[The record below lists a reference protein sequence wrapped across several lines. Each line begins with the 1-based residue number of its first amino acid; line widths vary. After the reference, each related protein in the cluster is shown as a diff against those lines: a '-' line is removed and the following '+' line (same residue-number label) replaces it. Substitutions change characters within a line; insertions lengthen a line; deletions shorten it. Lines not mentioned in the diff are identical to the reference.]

1 MPYTKRRLCVR
12 RCLDELIERV
22 NFIKPAYV
30 MDAGTFT
37 NSKTVLPALINV
49 AVIEKKMSIDRP
61 PEPAAKAK
69 CRADHTAAEQALMAA
84 CTALP
89 LITRDTIRGSLASP
103 LSRISPAI
111 AMPLRRRL
119 KSETWDSASL
129 FLMDI
134 VGFTT
139 ICSSLSST
147 KISDMLHRFFKRVD
161 IGLSI
166 FGMVLIDIIGDAY
179 LAMNIADVHYEKAVR
194 FAIFCIN
201 AADKTLIDMDNPS
214 LGTLQVRAAVHS
226 GDLHSIV
233 LDTSPFRYTLVGPSL
248 AVVKFLESNGKAGAV
263 HCSAAVIALI
273 NREEEEEAVKI
284 ISLKSMAESFIKKV
298 IKKESRMDI
307 MQLSVSPYKTL
318 VLDAFSVSP
327 VYSASLECNNYSQTY
342 LVYER
347 RITTLAGEVVVCPCT
362 LRFLKISNRFC
373 LVFGFDSTELRNFR
387 MLCGPGTDFA
397 KCAAA
402 FRDVF
407 EFRNKGFISTPLYT
421 KTGTV
426 AGTMGISL
434 SYYPGTTDKSGVC
447 MLCHRIG
454 A

>member
-1 MPYTKRRLCVR
+1 MSYTKRRLCIR

-30 MDAGTFT
+30 MDTETFT
-37 NSKTVLPALINV
+37 NSKTILPAFVNV
-49 AVIEKKMSIDRP
+49 AVVEKKMSIDHP

-69 CRADHTAAEQALMAA
+69 CRADHATAERALMGT
-84 CTALP
+84 CTVLP
-89 LITRDTIRGSLASP
+89 LVTRDTIRGTLASP
-103 LSRISPAI
+103 LSRVSPTI

-139 ICSSLSST
+139 ICSTLSST
-147 KISDMLHRFFKRVD
+147 KTSDMLHRFFKRVD

-179 LAMNIADVHYEKAVR
+179 LAMNIIDVHYEKTLR

-201 AADKTLIDMDNPS
+201 AADKTLIDTDDPS
-214 LGTLQVRAAVHS
+214 LGTLQVRTAVHS

-248 AVVKFLESNGKAGAV
+248 AVVKFLETHGKAGAV

-273 NREEEEEAVKI
+273 NQEEEED
-284 ISLKSMAESFIKKV
+284 ISLKSMANNFMKGV

-327 VYSASLECNNYSQTY
+327 VYSASLEVNIHSQTY

-347 RITTLAGEVVVCPCT
+347 RITTLAGEVVVCPCS

-373 LVFGFDSTELRNFR
+373 LVFGFDPAELRNFR

-402 FRDVF
+402 FREVF
-407 EFRNKGFISTPLYT
+407 EFRKKAFISTPLYT
-421 KTGTV
+421 KTGNT
-426 AGTMGISL
+426 AGMMGISL
-434 SYYPGTTDKSGVC
+434 SYHAGVDKMPSGVC
-447 MLCHRIG
+447 MRCHRI
-454 A
+454 AP